1 MMHQESFQAS
11 SSLQGQRL
19 MNFRIFWWRAPPT
32 SVTSFGCFSCRTL
45 AVFFNVILESPESPI
60 NDDVRWNWT
69 VCPTFCLRDES
80 AVWKSSSSCMS
91 KCAAFMTGCFSPP
104 LSLQALVSQPVLSDA
119 EVINETFASYYSNK
133 APC

>member
-1 MMHQESFQAS
+1 
-11 SSLQGQRL
+11 
-19 MNFRIFWWRAPPT
+19 MNFRTFWWRAPPA
-32 SVTSFGCFSCRTL
+32 SVTSFGCFWCRTL
-45 AVFFNVILESPESPI
+45 AVFFNVILEFPESPI

-69 VCPTFCLRDES
+69 LCPTFCLRDES

-91 KCAAFMTGCFSPP
+91 KCGAFMTGCFSPP